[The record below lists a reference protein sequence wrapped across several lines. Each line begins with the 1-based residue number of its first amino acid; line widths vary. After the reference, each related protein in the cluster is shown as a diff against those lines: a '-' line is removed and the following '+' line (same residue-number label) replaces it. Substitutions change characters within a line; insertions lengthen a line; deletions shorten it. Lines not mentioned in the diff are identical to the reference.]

1 MVVGPLQ
8 VVTNDQ
14 QDWSPAFRG
23 ICLYFQRLARPLD
36 EVNLFRAIGAVP
48 SGKAPLQLEVGLS
61 LGAIQV
67 SSTGGCAAQQTG
79 QRGMSLCLPD
89 TSFCPGSVH
98 ALMGCALLKC
108 CVGEPLQCPVPCC
121 LLGCC
126 SHISGVVLCHAPT
139 TSSQDA

>member
-1 MVVGPLQ
+1 MSRLAILCAKLKARPTVRILGNTVVPLQ

-67 SSTGGCAAQQTG
+67 SCAQGCAAQQAG
-79 QRGMSLCLPD
+79 QQGILLC
-89 TSFCPGSVH
+89 V
-98 ALMGCALLKC
+98 
-108 CVGEPLQCPVPCC
+108 PV
-121 LLGCC
+121 
-126 SHISGVVLCHAPT
+126 SIIISWQRLR
-139 TSSQDA
+139 SRE

>member
-1 MVVGPLQ
+1 MVVPLQ

-67 SSTGGCAAQQTG
+67 SSAVGLRRSSDWPAGYVAVA
-79 QRGMSLCLPD
+79 SL
-89 TSFCPGSVH
+89 
-98 ALMGCALLKC
+98 
-108 CVGEPLQCPVPCC
+108 
-121 LLGCC
+121 
-126 SHISGVVLCHAPT
+126 
-139 TSSQDA
+139 